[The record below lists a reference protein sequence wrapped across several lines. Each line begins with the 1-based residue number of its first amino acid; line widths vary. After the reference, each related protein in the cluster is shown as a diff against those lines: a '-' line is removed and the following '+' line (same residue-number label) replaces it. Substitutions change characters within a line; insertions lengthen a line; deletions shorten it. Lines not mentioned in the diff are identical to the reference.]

1 MILKTIKSTKRQKN
15 TELIFFYIYFEL
27 HEIHNH
33 DLNEVHEILLHANGS
48 NSVTKDDNFILDIGL
63 FNFLHPHFI
72 CTNLSSTSI
81 RPQIGDKKKIKQQKI
96 NICTITK

>member
-1 MILKTIKSTKRQKN
+1 MILKTIESTRN
-15 TELIFFYIYFEL
+15 TELVYFHIYFEL

>member
-1 MILKTIKSTKRQKN
+1 MILKTIQRQKN
-15 TELIFFYIYFEL
+15 KEIVFFDIYFEL

-48 NSVTKDDNFILDIGL
+48 NSVTKDDNIILDIG
-63 FNFLHPHFI
+63 FLHSHFI

-81 RPQIGDKKKIKQQKI
+81 RSQIGDKKKIKQQKI

>member
-1 MILKTIKSTKRQKN
+1 MILKTKRQKN
-15 TELIFFYIYFEL
+15 TEIAFFNIYFEL

-63 FNFLHPHFI
+63 FDFLHPHFI
-72 CTNLSSTSI
+72 CTNLSSTTI
-81 RPQIGDKKKIKQQKI
+81 QHQI
-96 NICTITK
+96 